1 MNSSNKIKNIFLKI
15 NYLPNNLIILY
26 LAFGFLFL
34 LLNFYFSFS
43 YINKFPT
50 IVDQE
55 NRIILENLG
64 FNFNQIFGNL
74 QNGEGFK
81 ANYFDTDYYVS
92 RMPLIPLIFTFLYNN
107 VSENFY
113 IIFLLK
119 NIFFFSLIFILLC
132 TFKRDYKVF
141 FVFFSLIA
149 FFYNPHN
156 LITSLSFNF
165 EEGILNY
172 LIIIFFLLYLSDIKI
187 KFIFI
192 SIIISLIFFL
202 KSSMVF
208 FITAISLFFLFDG
221 YKKYKFYYFPILFLI
236 ISNIIW
242 GTYSYNKTGHFA
254 AGIKLVSFNSFVLNH
269 AYDEKFTS
277 IYPRLSPDT
286 LTRRIESKLPNYVER
301 DEWEINKFYLD
312 DSINYLKNNPKDV
325 FLGILKKFQVVFF
338 YIYKDSQFLDQNGNL
353 EKEIRFSNFPNK
365 IFFIIYLIM
374 IIKSFIKNR
383 DSKSIFYIISTIFYF
398 FPYFVAFIY
407 SRHCTAFYMIGTFY
421 IYNEYYNRIVSNFFE
436 KK

>member
-1 MNSSNKIKNIFLKI
+1 M
-15 NYLPNNLIILY
+15 
-26 LAFGFLFL
+26 
-34 LLNFYFSFS
+34 
-43 YINKFPT
+43 
-50 IVDQE
+50 
-55 NRIILENLG
+55 
-64 FNFNQIFGNL
+64 
-74 QNGEGFK
+74 
-81 ANYFDTDYYVS
+81 
-92 RMPLIPLIFTFLYNN
+92 
-107 VSENFY
+107 
-113 IIFLLK
+113 
-119 NIFFFSLIFILLC
+119 
-132 TFKRDYKVF
+132 
-141 FVFFSLIA
+141 
-149 FFYNPHN
+149 
-156 LITSLSFNF
+156 
-165 EEGILNY
+165 
-172 LIIIFFLLYLSDIKI
+172 
-187 KFIFI
+187 
-192 SIIISLIFFL
+192 
-202 KSSMVF
+202 
-208 FITAISLFFLFDG
+208 
-221 YKKYKFYYFPILFLI
+221 
-236 ISNIIW
+236 
-242 GTYSYNKTGHFA
+242 
-254 AGIKLVSFNSFVLNH
+254 NH

-301 DEWEINKFYLD
+301 DEWEINKFYFD

-407 SRHCTAFYMIGTFY
+407 SRHCTAFYMIGAFY